1 MDPYRPPQSDMQLSQ
16 KGTAVGDDP
25 FHGATWQVGSLLS
38 ATLDKVKQQVG
49 PFLMLGV
56 GFGVVSVFFSVINQL
71 ITVAGGQ
78 EGGLDPSLFI
88 LLSGSI
94 SLIGGV
100 VQFLL
105 GLVVMMGCIKIARGQ
120 TLSVSELLPSG
131 KIVVSAVLGGILV
144 TFAQSFG
151 FLFFFFP
158 GVILF
163 YAVFFYKWL
172 IVDQEMGPIDAITES
187 VSMTSGHKM
196 QLFIWT
202 LVLFGVGTLTFV
214 MTCGLGL
221 FLLLPFGQV
230 ASVLI
235 YDNIRLQRGMIA

>member
-1 MDPYRPPQSDMQLSQ
+1 MDPYRPPDSNMQLSQ
-16 KGTAVGDDP
+16 KGTAVGGDP
-25 FHGATWQVGSLLS
+25 FHGDTWQVGSLFS
-38 ATLDKVKQQVG
+38 ATLDRVKEQVG

-56 GFGVVSVFFSVINQL
+56 GFGVVNVFFSVLNQV
-71 ITVAGGQ
+71 ISVAGPEIGI
-78 EGGLDPSLFI
+78 DTSLFI
-88 LLSGSI
+88 ALSGSM
-94 SLIGGV
+94 SMIGGI

-105 GLVVMMGCIKIARGQ
+105 GLVVMMGAMKIARGQ
-120 TLSVSELLPSG
+120 ALSVSELLPSG
-131 KIVVSAVLGGILV
+131 KVVVSAILGGILV
-144 TFAQSFG
+144 TCAQTFG
-151 FLFFFFP
+151 FLLFFFP

-202 LVLFGVGTLTFV
+202 LVLFGLGVVSMVL
-214 MTCGLGL
+214 TCGLGL

-235 YDNIRLQRGMIA
+235 YDNIRLRSGLTD